1 MNQEYDA
8 AARIPWRNSAKKPQ
22 DKPVL
27 NAESFQRLLAA
38 AYMLQVHNNR
48 EPSGS
53 PVGTGHT
60 SPFAVGA
67 IVQKRTPPLRNPQL
81 LAAQAH
87 VAPFR
92 ALNGSVK
99 SIGRP
104 DHPRMLASPETAPVA
119 PEIFLA
125 NESAKERL
133 HPGRLAPPVEP
144 TRPHRMNI
152 LLKKPMSWRTVE
164 ALAIAIVFCMMMG
177 VSIHRHSDLSGGT
190 SLPSGMLEQRNA
202 PQLAR
207 ASAFAS
213 PEQPVVTRYSRQSI
227 SQTEADIAAE
237 KIVIRY
243 QRNAFSHDPYM
254 LAADTVVRYG
264 DDVTMWSRNPKRA
277 GLDRL
282 RH

>member
-1 MNQEYDA
+1 
-8 AARIPWRNSAKKPQ
+8 
-22 DKPVL
+22 
-27 NAESFQRLLAA
+27 
-38 AYMLQVHNNR
+38 
-48 EPSGS
+48 
-53 PVGTGHT
+53 
-60 SPFAVGA
+60 
-67 IVQKRTPPLRNPQL
+67 
-81 LAAQAH
+81 
-87 VAPFR
+87 
-92 ALNGSVK
+92 
-99 SIGRP
+99 
-104 DHPRMLASPETAPVA
+104 
-119 PEIFLA
+119 
-125 NESAKERL
+125 
-133 HPGRLAPPVEP
+133 
-144 TRPHRMNI
+144 
-152 LLKKPMSWRTVE
+152 MSWRTVE

-213 PEQPVVTRYSRQSI
+213 PEQPVVTRYSRQSV